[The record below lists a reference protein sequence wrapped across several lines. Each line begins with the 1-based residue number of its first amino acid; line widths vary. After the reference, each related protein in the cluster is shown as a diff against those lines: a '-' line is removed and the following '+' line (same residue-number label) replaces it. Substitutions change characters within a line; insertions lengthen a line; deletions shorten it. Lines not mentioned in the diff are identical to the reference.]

1 MLIHM
6 SKTNK
11 QDFVDFREEA
21 PGASTADM
29 FVGKPSN
36 STKGGLSIAVPGEIK
51 GYHEAWKLYGNV
63 TWKSLFEEPIKLAR
77 EGLSLKIFKKK
88 DFHAVGCLIFV

>member
-11 QDFVDFREEA
+11 QDFVDFREQA

-29 FVGKPSN
+29 FIGNPSN
-36 STKGGLSIAVPGEIK
+36 STKGGLSIAIPGEIK
-51 GYHEAWKLYGNV
+51 GYHEAWKTYGNL
-63 TWKSLFEEPIKLAR
+63 TWKSLFEDPIKLAR
-77 EGLSLKIFKKK
+77 DGLGFNKLIRKV
-88 DFHAVGCLIFV
+88 FHAVGCLIFV